1 MDAGSRN
8 FIMQQE
14 RAKKIEEIKKVIETK
29 NKKNENLNELIKN
42 DNNNNTIKEKMD

>member
-1 MDAGSRN
+1 
-8 FIMQQE
+8 MQQE

-29 NKKNENLNELIKN
+29 NKKNENVNELIKN